1 MIAKYDKLKLG
12 ERKQKGRFDRL
23 ALNWPFKTVIARE
36 ENRGIGR
43 VHFYPF
49 SDRDQKKTLAESEI
63 TKTPLHIE
71 FIRFKKRTFHL
82 LLLDV
87 LFFIPKFILY

>member
-36 ENRGIGR
+36 ENRGTGR

-49 SDRDQKKTLAESEI
+49 SDGN
-63 TKTPLHIE
+63 
-71 FIRFKKRTFHL
+71 
-82 LLLDV
+82 
-87 LFFIPKFILY
+87 